1 MTRKEQKEDRK
12 WGQFILAVLLQFLT
26 LGLTMV
32 IFPTTLNPGIPI
44 LLGGALSLIVGA
56 GFVLTGPGRYFRPAS
71 LLSLALSVWMLLS
84 SFFTLDSYL
93 SWRYAASFWGGTAM
107 LLACAW
113 SIQSRRQWRISTY
126 GLLAFCTLSSLFA
139 WFPALGSIKEN
150 GSLPALMGNFNNPD
164 TFAVLPVVGLFLT
177 IGLIEKA
184 SNGATGYYLVSAAF
198 LILTLFAT
206 GCRAAMVGLVV
217 GGLFFAISLHK
228 FHPKTLAKTKMTV
241 AVPLAVVIL
250 VTPILGYNFE
260 TSHKWQRVAETEV
273 TDSEN
278 IRLELLQN
286 GWKAVLKN
294 PILGCGP
301 GAFGF
306 AYQTVRPPNHE
317 FHFINIAHNDFLEV
331 ATECG
336 LPGLAM
342 WLGLTVA
349 GFTTPFQLAKTGRR
363 PTEAAAIAACV
374 LALATFSL
382 FNFIIVQ
389 RPALWVQMWVFGLAL
404 SFPSS
409 RVTTDFSRAGTVIG
423 GLILAGLGGW
433 SVYTGAQTAKA
444 DSLYAEAILA
454 EQKLELEKAENAY
467 SRAEAM
473 GPMND
478 DFTLRHLQLL
488 EKQRLFFDIDN
499 LEDQEKLVRANLAS
513 SPKNVKLLRALAE
526 VLERGGQNEK
536 AGEVLETARKLVP
549 YEREVFHDQV
559 EFLIKQGNLKEAAE
573 KMSLWTYGHPEE
585 THQFAGV
592 LYSLF
597 LLRPAE
603 GQQILE
609 DWLTQYPDERGSQ
622 VATLT
627 ADLAEKNQS
636 FEAEASILE
645 VLTNQK
651 PEDFCLKIKYAK
663 ALLKTES
670 KERAL
675 KYLDTAVKSEPA
687 ELGGCY
693 SDFLSYWSQLNMEV
707 GNTKAVE
714 ERLRRYL
721 ELRGSAGWA
730 RAALAEILRKTGRK
744 KEAVSVIR
752 EGLANSAD
760 DEELNL
766 AMARHYEQEGS
777 IDLALSYYREV
788 AKINPDNTMAK
799 AKLAELVKK
808 F

>member
-139 WFPALGSIKEN
+139 WLPALGSIKEN

-164 TFAVLPVVGLFLT
+164 TFAVLPMVGLFLT

-217 GGLFFAISLHK
+217 GGLFFAISLHR
-228 FHPKTLAKTKMTV
+228 FHPKTLGKTKMTV

-260 TSHKWQRVAETEV
+260 TSHKWQRVTETEV

-336 LPGLAM
+336 LPGLIM
-342 WLGLTVA
+342 WLGLTVF
-349 GFTTPFQLAKTGRR
+349 GFTTPFHLAKTGRR

-389 RPALWVQMWVFGLAL
+389 RPALWVQMWVFGLAF

-409 RVTTDFSRAGTVIG
+409 RLTKEFSKARTVAG
-423 GLILAGLGGW
+423 GLILAVLGGW
-433 SVYTGAQTAKA
+433 SVYTGARTAKA
-444 DSLYAEAILA
+444 DSLYAEAIIA
-454 EQKLELEKAENAY
+454 EQKLELEKAEKAY
-467 SRAEAM
+467 SRAESM

-478 DFTLRHLQLL
+478 DFTLRHLRLL
-488 EKQRLFFDIDN
+488 EKQRLFFDVDN
-499 LEDQEKLVRANLAS
+499 LEKQEELVRNNLKT
-513 SPKNVKLLRALAE
+513 SPKNVRLLRALAE

-536 AGEVLETARKLVP
+536 AEEVLDRTRDLVP
-549 YEREVFHDQV
+549 YEREVFQAQI
-559 EFLIKQGNLKEAAE
+559 EFLIKRGKLKEAAT
-573 KMSLWTYGHPEE
+573 KMSKWTYGHPED
-585 THQFAGV
+585 TPQFAGI

-597 LLRPAE
+597 LVHPAD
-603 GQQILE
+603 GQEVLE
-609 DWLTQYPDERGSQ
+609 QWLTDHPDERGYQ
-622 VATLT
+622 AATIT
-627 ADLAEKNQS
+627 ADTAEKNQS
-636 FEAEASILE
+636 SAAEVSILE
-645 VLTNQK
+645 VLTAKK
-651 PEDFCLKIKYAK
+651 PDDFCLKLKYAK
-663 ALLKTES
+663 ALVKTGN
-670 KERAL
+670 KARASG
-675 KYLDTAVKSEPA
+675 YLDKAVAAETS

-693 SDFLSYWSQLNMEV
+693 SELLSYWSRLKLEE
-707 GNTKAVE
+707 GSHKTVE
-714 ERLRRYL
+714 DRLRQYL
-721 ELRGSAGWA
+721 ELRSNAGWA
-730 RAALAEILRKTGRK
+730 RAVLAEILRESGRK
-744 KEAVSVIR
+744 NEAISIIR
-752 EGLANSAD
+752 EGLTNSAD
-760 DEELNL
+760 DEDLNM

-788 AKINPDNTMAK
+788 VKVNPDNAVAK